1 MLEHSHDR
9 APGPERGEDCEGE
22 SFEVQA
28 GETGLHR
35 GRPQVHSSEPRGRGL
50 WSWPQPCW
58 RPVPVC
64 EQGVGAAGCCLLP
77 AALVPVPRGDS
88 GPQPRPLAGPSPAP
102 GPGTA
107 GWETVGRS
115 QSAMRD
121 GGPKT
126 SPGLAAVAW
135 SPRGETEA
143 PTQADRSLPSPTS
156 AAHCH
161 RPTGP
166 VTKASPGAGVAG
178 RGGSRAEGGRV
189 DTQPGPGADGSAVC
203 PGGGRGGGLARPGE
217 PTPSFSTSGLS
228 GSGRRSPHTG
238 GHPLFPR
245 LRSVAGSRG
254 KL

>member
-1 MLEHSHDR
+1 MIELRGQSVERTVKVRVSRCRPGRWGSTGAAPRSVRQSREAAASGAGLSLAGGPSRCASKGRGQLGAACCPPRSSPSPEGTVVHSH
-9 APGPERGEDCEGE
+9 AP
-22 SFEVQA
+22 S
-28 GETGLHR
+28 L
-35 GRPQVHSSEPRGRGL
+35 
-50 WSWPQPCW
+50 
-58 RPVPVC
+58 
-64 EQGVGAAGCCLLP
+64 
-77 AALVPVPRGDS
+77 
-88 GPQPRPLAGPSPAP
+88 AP

-121 GGPKT
+121 GGPKMP
-126 SPGLAAVAW
+126 PGLAAVAW

-143 PTQADRSLPSPTS
+143 PAQADRSLPSPTS

-189 DTQPGPGADGSAVC
+189 DTQPGLGADGSAVC

>member
-1 MLEHSHDR
+1 MIELRGQSVERTVKVRVSR
-9 APGPERGEDCEGE
+9 CRPGRRGSTGAAPRSVRQSREAAASGAGLSLAGGPSRCA
-22 SFEVQA
+22 SK
-28 GETGLHR
+28 
-35 GRPQVHSSEPRGRGL
+35 GRGQL
-50 WSWPQPCW
+50 
-58 RPVPVC
+58 
-64 EQGVGAAGCCLLP
+64 GAACCP
-77 AALVPVPRGDS
+77 PRSIPVPRGDS
-88 GPQPRPLAGPSPAP
+88 GPQPRPLAGPSLAP

-126 SPGLAAVAW
+126 PPGLAAVAW

-143 PTQADRSLPSPTS
+143 PAQADRSLPSPTS

-178 RGGSRAEGGRV
+178 REGSRAEGGRV

-245 LRSVAGSRG
+245 LRSVAGSHG